1 MIVSFFCTFNHLISD
16 AILLKAN
23 SHSHQ
28 NLPPLSHSK
37 TKKVN
42 NSDQAIINY
51 KLDKSFGPAGG
62 TVGIFLMLVGA
73 FTIHL
78 SISGLVLILL
88 GSFMAFSGTG
98 SSVDTAH
105 FRIKFYNNLWGLWKV
120 GKWEY
125 VHPKMQLRLAHAR
138 MAYRVYSMS
147 NQSMDVSEPDWRIYV
162 HDGNSRQGQAICKFK
177 KREEAEEELAML
189 SDVLNLSIRNEKQA
203 LG

>member
-1 MIVSFFCTFNHLISD
+1 MSSSGAN
-16 AILLKAN
+16 KAKA
-23 SHSHQ
+23 SE
-28 NLPPLSHSK
+28 P
-37 TKKVN
+37 
-42 NSDQAIINY
+42 AIINY

-88 GSFMAFSGTG
+88 GSFMAFSGSG
-98 SSVDTAH
+98 CAIDTEH
-105 FRIKFYNNLWGLWKV
+105 FRIKFYNNLWGILKI
-120 GKWEY
+120 GKWAY
-125 VHPKMQLRLAHAR
+125 VHPKMQLRLSHAR

-147 NQSMDVSEPDWRIYV
+147 NQSMDVSEPDWRVYI
-162 HDGNSRQGQAICKFK
+162 HDGNNRKGQAICRFK
-177 KREEAEEELAML
+177 TRQEAEEELAKL